1 VEEGIHE
8 RRNLGAAGRAIR
20 RPGLREPVLKG
31 PLAILGPGT
40 LGLSAAQWSS
50 ECGLETWL
58 LGRDMD
64 HAEAGLR
71 QIHARWDR
79 AVARGRLSPE
89 AREEAGDRLHP
100 RAFGPDSLQGAEAFL
115 EALPEEA
122 ALKAPVLAAAAG
134 WGGPNL
140 LLLSGTSA
148 LSIGDLARGAGLTG
162 RLVGFHLFVPVPR
175 MAVVEMAV
183 PAELGAVWV
192 MRARELGLTLRKRV
206 VQVLDQPGFAAAR
219 MALAQ
224 GLDAM
229 RLLEAGVASA
239 EDLDALMTLGYGH
252 PAGPLELSDR
262 VGLDLRLRICQG
274 LVAAGETR
282 FEPPTS
288 LLEAVSRGASGLRVG
303 QGFHRWTTDGRK
315 A

>member
-1 VEEGIHE
+1 M
-8 RRNLGAAGRAIR
+8 
-20 RPGLREPVLKG
+20 G

-40 LGLSAAQWSS
+40 LGLSTAQWAA
-50 ECGLETWL
+50 ECGLETRL
-58 LGRDMD
+58 LGRDLA

-71 QIHARWDR
+71 RIQARWDR
-79 AVARGRLSPE
+79 AVAQGRFSPE
-89 AREEAGDRLHP
+89 ARAEAGARLRP
-100 RAFGPDSLQGAEAFL
+100 GSFTSASLQGAASFL

-122 ALKAPVLAAAAG
+122 ALKIPALEAAARWAT
-134 WGGPNL
+134 PDL
-140 LLLSGTSA
+140 LLLSGTSS
-148 LSIGDLARGAGLTG
+148 LSIASLAEKTGLRG

-183 PAELGAVWV
+183 PVDAGESWV
-192 MRARELGLTLRKRV
+192 ERARELGLALRKRV
-206 VQVLDQPGFAAAR
+206 VQVRDQPGFAAAR

-224 GLDAM
+224 GLEAM

-262 VGLDLRLRICQG
+262 VGLDLRLRIAEG
-274 LVAAGETR
+274 LVEAGEAR
-282 FEPPTS
+282 FTPPGN
-288 LLEAVSRGASGLRVG
+288 LVRAVARGTTGLKAR
-303 QGFHRWTTDGRK
+303 QGFHRWTAEGGK